1 MNLSIELNIRIRYII
16 GLSAIA
22 LLVTASFFAMQ
33 AVISEQ
39 RNYYNLVKAASQQNA
54 IINRIAYF
62 ATLMIATEDEDEF
75 DLARSQLGRSVNLL
89 KTTHEKVYKGSDEDN
104 IPFVSNRNLEVIY
117 DDPSVGLR
125 EAIKTFLKH
134 AQSIY
139 ETDMQQLGPDTYAFI
154 YLTTY
159 GPHAL
164 EPMIE
169 SALDEYEIIGREAIV
184 HIEELEK
191 YIWFAAL
198 ITLIF
203 EVLLIFRPLENR
215 IRDSFERLERAKRR
229 NELAADSAGIGVWEW
244 NLKTNQVIW
253 DDWMFRLYDLKANVN
268 GQLLDIWK
276 QRVYFVDRDTLFA
289 ELEHLSST
297 DSHYETEFRILLDD
311 QVHWMKINAVVLYD
325 KNYEAERLIGTNR
338 DISLEKEAQEALI
351 NQQEVLETTVKERT
365 LELEIAKEKAEAAN
379 NEKSRFLSNMSH
391 ELRTPMHAISSFTQL
406 ALKRDQDSKTQRYL
420 ENVNVSA
427 RRLTELLNGLLDLAK
442 LEAGKMD
449 LNYSENNINAVFK
462 EHVESLRSLLIEKSI
477 EVEYDVQTSA
487 PFFCSFDDKLIGQVI
502 INLLSNA
509 VKFCKPGGVITIQI
523 AKHQEP
529 EKQSDPDC
537 LHFTVIDE
545 GVGIPADEIDA
556 VFDVF
561 VQSSKTISKAGGT
574 GLGLPLAKEII
585 DLHGGKIWV
594 VSPARVGPNDDN
606 EYPGTEVHVQ
616 IPCLPQSTKTG

>member
-1 MNLSIELNIRIRYII
+1 MSLSIEHNIRIRYII

-39 RNYYNLVKAASQQNA
+39 RNYYNLVKLASQQNA
-54 IINRIAYF
+54 TINRIAYF
-62 ATLMIATEDEDEF
+62 ATLMVATEDENEF
-75 DLARSQLGRSVNLL
+75 DLARSQLGRSMNLL
-89 KTTHEKVYKGSDEDN
+89 KTTHEKVYKGSVEDN
-104 IPFVSNRNLEVIY
+104 IPYVTNSNLQQIY

-125 EAIKTFLKH
+125 EAIATFLEH

-139 ETDMQQLGPDTYAFI
+139 DTDMEQLGPNTYAFI

-164 EPMIE
+164 EPMIK

-198 ITLIF
+198 VTLIF

-215 IRDSFERLERAKRR
+215 IRESFKRLERAKRR
-229 NELAADSAGIGVWEW
+229 NELAADSAGIGIWEW

-253 DDWMFRLYDLKANVN
+253 DDWMFRLYDLKSN
-268 GQLLDIWK
+268 GNEQLLNTWK
-276 QRVYFVDRDTLFA
+276 QRVYFADRDKLFLD
-289 ELEHLSST
+289 LEHLSRSDT
-297 DSHYETEFRILLDD
+297 HYETEFRIVVND
-311 QVHWMKINAVVLYD
+311 QIHWIKINATVLFD
-325 KNYEAERLIGTNR
+325 KNYEAQRLIGTNR

-351 NQQEVLETTVKERT
+351 NQQEVLERTVKERT
-365 LELEIAKEKAEAAN
+365 LELEIAKDKAEAAN

-391 ELRTPMHAISSFTQL
+391 ELRTPMHAISSFTHL

-449 LNYSENNINAVFK
+449 LNYSENDINLVFK

-477 EVEYDVQTSA
+477 DVQYDVQTSA

-509 VKFCKPGGVITIQI
+509 VKFCKPGGVIIIQI
-523 AKHQEP
+523 AKQQEL
-529 EKQSDPDC
+529 EKQSHQDC
-537 LHFTVIDE
+537 LHFAVIDQ
-545 GVGIPADEIDA
+545 GVGIPAGELDTI
-556 VFDVF
+556 FDVF
-561 VQSSKTISKAGGT
+561 VQSSKTVSKAGGT

-594 VSPARVGPNDDN
+594 VSPSMGGANSDS

-616 IPCLPQSTKTG
+616 IPCEPPARES